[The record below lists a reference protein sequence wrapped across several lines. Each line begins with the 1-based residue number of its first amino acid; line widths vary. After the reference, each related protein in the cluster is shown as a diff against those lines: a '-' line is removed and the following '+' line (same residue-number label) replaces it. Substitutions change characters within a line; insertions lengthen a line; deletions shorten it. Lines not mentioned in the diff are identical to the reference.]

1 MSQGLRR
8 FVGPP
13 TPPAPVPGVG
23 EKPKAAPGE
32 ACEMCAEP
40 VGDGH
45 SHVVNLDSRQILCT
59 CRACYL
65 LFTHQGAAGGRYR
78 AVPDR
83 YPRDPSFS
91 LGEGQWEA
99 LQIPVRV
106 AFFFN
111 NSDMG
116 RVVAFYPSPAG
127 ATESLL
133 PLEAWADVVAANPVM
148 TDLAPDVE
156 ALLVQR
162 AGDGFECFLVPID
175 ACYELVGLVR
185 MHWKGFDGGE
195 EAWAAIDAFFE
206 RVRERSRG
214 VSGGLKGSPPEGRG
228 SGGLKGSP
236 PEGRVP

>member
-1 MSQGLRR
+1 
-8 FVGPP
+8 
-13 TPPAPVPGVG
+13 
-23 EKPKAAPGE
+23 
-32 ACEMCAEP
+32 MCAEP

-45 SHVVNLDSRQILCT
+45 SHVVNLETRAIMCT

-83 YPRDPSFS
+83 YLHDPAFR

-106 AFFFN
+106 AFFFD
-111 NSDMG
+111 NSDLG

-133 PLEAWADVVAANPVM
+133 SLEAWKDVVAANPVL

-162 AGDGFECFLVPID
+162 TGEGFECFLIPID

-185 MHWKGFDGGE
+185 MHWKGFDGGQ
-195 EAWAAIDAFFE
+195 EAWEAIDGFFD
-206 RVRERSRG
+206 RVREQSRA
-214 VSGGLKGSPPEGRG
+214 
-228 SGGLKGSP
+228 
-236 PEGRVP
+236 VP

>member
-13 TPPAPVPGVG
+13 PPPASPGGDAPGPEVAR
-23 EKPKAAPGE
+23 EKPRAAPGE

-40 VGDGH
+40 LGDGH
-45 SHVVNLDSRQILCT
+45 SHVVNLDSRQIMCT
-59 CRACYL
+59 CRACWL

-83 YPRDPSFS
+83 YLRDAAFR
-91 LGEGQWEA
+91 LDEGRWDA

-106 AFFFN
+106 AFLFA
-111 NSDMG
+111 NSDLG

-133 PLEAWADVVAANPVM
+133 SLEAWADVVAANPVM
-148 TDLAPDVE
+148 TDLTPDVE
-156 ALLVQR
+156 ALLVRR
-162 AGDGFECFLVPID
+162 AGEGFECFLVPID

-195 EAWAAIDAFFE
+195 EAWEAIDGFFDA
-206 RVRERSRG
+206 VRERSRD
-214 VSGGLKGSPPEGRG
+214 VSREVDPS
-228 SGGLKGSP
+228 
-236 PEGRVP
+236 

>member
-8 FVGPP
+8 FVGPQP
-13 TPPAPVPGVG
+13 EPPPGPG
-23 EKPKAAPGE
+23 AAREKPQAAPGE

-45 SHVVNLDSRQILCT
+45 SHVVNLDSRNILCT

-83 YPRDPSFS
+83 YLHDPSFK
-91 LGEGQWEA
+91 LDDVQWEA

-106 AFFFN
+106 AFFFD
-111 NSDMG
+111 NSAMG
-116 RVVAFYPSPAG
+116 QVVAFYPSPAG

-133 PLEAWADVVAANPVM
+133 PLEAWADVVAANPAL

-162 AGDGFECFLVPID
+162 TGDGFECFLIPID

-185 MHWKGFDGGE
+185 MHWKGFDGGQ
-195 EAWAAIDAFFE
+195 EAWEAIDGFFD
-206 RVRERSRG
+206 RLREQSRPLDQE
-214 VSGGLKGSPPEGRG
+214 GGGS
-228 SGGLKGSP
+228 
-236 PEGRVP
+236 